1 MRLRTALLATT
12 LLAAGSATALAQPVI
27 GPYVSLGSGY
37 NLRMTQGA
45 HYAPGAVADGRT
57 GEFSSDLGGGNN
69 ISKSGF
75 RFGDG
80 FNGEAS
86 VGYGLGN
93 GLRVELQGAYY
104 YNNVNHRSNTPFPG
118 VTSGHAES
126 YGPLVNVLY
135 DLDLGRFGLALPVTP
150 YVGVGAGYL
159 WNHLSPFTTTYT
171 NGNIDRTG
179 GTNGSFAY
187 QGVVGVAYNIVP
199 VPGLAVTAE
208 YRFLGQLD
216 QEAYQ
221 STSYT
226 VTGVHKA
233 NADFNQ
239 QFNHSFMLG
248 LRYAFDTAPPP
259 PPPPPP
265 VAPAAPPAE
274 ARTYLVF
281 FDWDRSVLTARAREI
296 VAQAA
301 QASTHVQTTRIE
313 VNGYTDTSS
322 IHGGARGA
330 RYNQGLSIRRA
341 TSVKAELIRDGVP
354 GTAIDIHGYGE
365 THPLVATGPN
375 TREPQN
381 RRVEIILH

>member
-1 MRLRTALLATT
+1 MPSAYWSSRSLSVLLLAGGM
-12 LLAAGSATALAQPVI
+12 AGATIRSAVASAPVV
-27 GPYVSLGSGY
+27 GPYVSLGAGIDFEQDQTLTAVRSLLPDRTVHLDQPGFSGDASA
-37 NLRMTQGA
+37 GW
-45 HYAPGAVADGRT
+45 
-57 GEFSSDLGGGNN
+57 
-69 ISKSGF
+69 GF
-75 RFGDG
+75 
-80 FNGEAS
+80 
-86 VGYGLGN
+86 GN
-93 GLRVELQGAYY
+93 GLRVELEGNYLNDHVRNIVYPRAPFRRAGGYEQQYGGF
-104 YNNVNHRSNTPFPG
+104 VN
-118 VTSGHAES
+118 A
-126 YGPLVNVLY
+126 LY
-135 DLDLGRFGLALPVTP
+135 DIPVALPFTP
-150 YVGVGAGYL
+150 YVGLGAGGQAL
-159 WNHLSPFTTTYT
+159 EFDGINSSRPGFHFPPESH
-171 NGNIDRTG
+171 G
-179 GTNGSFAY
+179 GSYRVGSFAY
-187 QGVVGVAYNIVP
+187 QAIAGVSVP
-199 VPGLAVTAE
+199 VPLLRGLAFTIE
-208 YRFLGQLD
+208 YRFIGLPDPLP
-216 QEAYQ
+216 
-221 STSYT
+221 SVPVTVFSP
-226 VTGVHKA
+226 VTGNPEGSGREKFGNVFH
-233 NADFNQ
+233 
-239 QFNHSFMLG
+239 HSILFG

>member
-1 MRLRTALLATT
+1 MRLRTTLLATT
-12 LLAAGSATALAQPVI
+12 LLAAAPAVAMADPVV
-27 GPYVSLGSGY
+27 GPYVSLGAGY
-37 NLRMTQGA
+37 NLQQSVGV
-45 HYAPGAVADGRT
+45 HYSPTTFADPGAPDG
-57 GEFSSDLGGGNN
+57 
-69 ISKSGF
+69 SKSTF

-80 FNGEAS
+80 FDGEGS
-86 VGYGLGN
+86 FGFGFGN
-93 GLRVELQGAYY
+93 GLRTELQGTYF
-104 YNNVNHRSNTPFPG
+104 YNNVNHNHFTSVPG
-118 VTSGHAES
+118 STTGHDEK
-126 YGPLVNVLY
+126 YGALVDVLY
-135 DLDLGRFGLALPVTP
+135 DLDLDSFGIALPVTP

-159 WNHLSPFTTTYT
+159 WQHESPFTTVFDDGSV
-171 NGNIDRTG
+171 NRTG

-187 QGVVGVAYNIVP
+187 QGIVGVAYNIAQ
-199 VPGLAVTAE
+199 VPGLALTGE
-208 YRFLGQLD
+208 YRFTGTTP
-216 QEAYQ
+216 QETGSAYQ

-226 VTGVHKA
+226 ATGIHKG
-233 NADFNQ
+233 NADFNDS
-239 QFNHSFMLG
+239 FNHSFMVG
-248 LRYAFDTAPPP
+248 IRYAFETAPPP
-259 PPPPPP
+259 PPPAP
-265 VAPAAPPAE
+265 VVAAPAPAP

-281 FDWDRSVLTARAREI
+281 FDWDRSDLTGRAREI
-296 VAQAA
+296 IAEAA

>member
-12 LLAAGSATALAQPVI
+12 LLAASSVAAMAQPIV
-27 GPYVSLGSGY
+27 GPYVSLGAGY
-37 NLRMTQGA
+37 NLRQSQRA
-45 HYAPGAVADGRT
+45 HYSPTTVADGT
-57 GEFSSDLGGGNN
+57 GNTGATRDW
-69 ISKSGF
+69 F

-80 FNGEAS
+80 FNGSGSA
-86 VGYGLGN
+86 GWGFGN
-93 GLRVELQGAYY
+93 GLRAELQGAYY
-104 YNNVNHRSNTPFPG
+104 NNNVNHRSRTGETG
-118 VTSGHAES
+118 VTTGHAES
-126 YGPLVNVLY
+126 YGALVNVLY
-135 DLDLGRFGLALPVTP
+135 DIDLARFGLAVPVTP
-150 YVGVGAGYL
+150 YVGVGAGYM
-159 WNHLSPFTTTYT
+159 WNHLSPFTTQYS
-171 NGNIDRTG
+171 NGNVDRTG

-187 QGVVGVAYNIVP
+187 QGIVGAAYNIAP
-199 VPGLAVTAE
+199 VPGLALTAE

-216 QEAYQ
+216 QDSYK

-226 VTGVHKA
+226 PTGIHKG
-233 NADFNQ
+233 NADFGGQ
-239 QFNHSFMLG
+239 YNHSFMLG
-248 LRYAFDTAPPP
+248 VRYAFNTAPPP
-259 PPPPPP
+259 PPPPAP
-265 VAPAAPPAE
+265 VVPAAPPAE

-281 FDWDRSVLTARAREI
+281 FDWDRSELTGRAREI

-330 RYNQGLSIRRA
+330 RYNQGLSVRRA

-365 THPLVATGPN
+365 SHPLVATGPN

>member
-12 LLAAGSATALAQPVI
+12 LLAASSAVAVAQPIV
-27 GPYVSLGSGY
+27 GPYVSLGAGY
-37 NLRMTQGA
+37 NLRMSQGA
-45 HYAPGAVADGRT
+45 HYSPTTAADG
-57 GEFSSDLGGGNN
+57 SDSFGG
-69 ISKSGF
+69 SKSTF

-80 FNGEAS
+80 FNGSGSA
-86 VGYGLGN
+86 GWGFGN
-93 GLRVELQGAYY
+93 GLRAELQGAYY
-104 YNNVNHRSNTPFPG
+104 YNTVNHRSGTPVAG
-118 VTSGHAES
+118 ITSGHAES
-126 YGPLVNVLY
+126 YGALVNVLY
-135 DLDLGRFGLALPVTP
+135 DIDLAQFGIASPVTP
-150 YVGVGAGYL
+150 YVGVGAGYM
-159 WNHLSPFTTTYT
+159 WNHLSPYTTSYT

-187 QGVVGVAYNIVP
+187 QGIIGAAYNIAP
-199 VPGLAVTAE
+199 VPGLALTAE

-216 QEAYQ
+216 QEAYG
-221 STSYT
+221 STSFT
-226 VTGVHKA
+226 PRGEHTGNA
-233 NADFNQ
+233 NFND

-248 LRYAFDTAPPP
+248 VRYAFDTAPPP
-259 PPPPPP
+259 PPPPAP
-265 VAPAAPPAE
+265 VVPAAPPAE

-281 FDWDRSVLTARAREI
+281 FDWDKSVLTSRAREI

-330 RYNQGLSIRRA
+330 RYNQGLSVRRA
-341 TSVKAELIRDGVP
+341 QSVKAELIRDGVP
-354 GTAIDIHGYGE
+354 GSAIDIHGYGE
-365 THPLVATGPN
+365 SHPLVATGPN